1 MSTGLTILLFAA
13 MGLTVLVL
21 FAGLFAMVRGGEFNK
36 KYGNKLMRLRVLFQA
51 IAIAIFAI
59 VIYFAKQG

>member
-21 FAGLFAMVRGGEFNK
+21 FAGLFSMARGGEFNR
-36 KYGNKLMRLRVLFQA
+36 KYGNRLMRLRVLFQA
-51 IAIAIFAI
+51 IAIAILAI
-59 VIYFAKQG
+59 VLYFANFG